1 MTTWVFY
8 SGSKWLTS
16 SAHFQFLLDITAA
29 LGYLHP
35 SGDNKDQD
43 VAETFLKS
51 LKKGPFTQAKSCT
64 TCSRPKTVYR

>member
-1 MTTWVFY
+1 MTD
-8 SGSKWLTS
+8 S
-16 SAHFQFLLDITAA
+16 SAHFLFLEDITAV

-51 LKKGPFTQAKSCT
+51 LKRA
-64 TCSRPKTVYR
+64 